1 MNPKWFQRILVNLIS
16 NAMKYNPPGTKI
28 KVSIAPIE
36 RHLIVITIEDDGIGM
51 DKETLGKLFQHYYL
65 GTNTKES
72 GSGTGLGMAI
82 TKQLIQLHDGSINV
96 KSEPEKG
103 TILRIILPI

>member
-1 MNPKWFQRILVNLIS
+1 M
-16 NAMKYNPPGTKI
+16 
-28 KVSIAPIE
+28 
-36 RHLIVITIEDDGIGM
+36 ITIKDDGIGM
-51 DKETLGKLFQHYYL
+51 DKETLGKLFQRYYR